1 MPLGG
6 LGRLDRDASIVGSN
20 EPVKHCFAAS
30 NVETSANRLFMLT
43 QS

>member
-6 LGRLDRDASIVGSN
+6 PDPLDRDASIVGGN

-30 NVETSANRLFMLT
+30 NVETSASRLSVLP